1 MPSAE
6 QILKQYW
13 GYNGFRPLQGEIIES
28 ILSQR
33 DTLAL
38 LPTGAGKS
46 VCYQVPA
53 LLQDGFCLVVSP
65 LIALMKDQV
74 EQLRERGILA
84 ECIHAGM
91 HYMDVKRVLEN
102 MLHGPYKLLY
112 VSPERLQ
119 TELFKEYLP
128 SFNISFIAVDEA
140 HCISQWGHDF
150 RPDYLKIAALRRLFE
165 VPVLALT
172 ASATPDVQRDIA
184 KQLQLST
191 PAVFTQSFERSNIFY
206 EVRYSESRNNDVLQF
221 LREQQGCSIVYCRSR
236 KSTEILAKFLI
247 QHNIAATAYHA
258 GMPKDKRDEAQRAW
272 MKNESRVMVAT
283 TAFGMGIDKPDVR
296 SVIHYDIPEHLEAY
310 YQESGRAGRDGKAS
324 YSLLLSNKLGVENL
338 KASIELRFPKE
349 DYLRQVYQSV
359 VEYLQVPTGTQ
370 PDRYFDFDL
379 AEFCKYFK
387 LEATAASYALKLLE
401 QEGLWTMSDA
411 VFSPATI
418 QFTCT
423 REELEHVTTR
433 YPEIVMLTT
442 ALLRLYGTIF
452 LYPTA
457 IRLGAIAKQ
466 IRRRQDETDALL
478 LQLHR
483 NGLLEYNKPKDGP
496 QLFFHH
502 YRVDS
507 QHLIINVQ
515 RIATLRQQHKAR
527 LDAMI
532 AYLEA
537 ATACRTR
544 MMLAY
549 FGEYN
554 NQDCRHC
561 DNCRTKQQKKQTL
574 NTKEIKARILHL
586 AAQPDIVTLQQLP
599 DSFPAAIR
607 NEVTALIRELV
618 DVGELK
624 MSANGSVYIAK

>member
-1 MPSAE
+1 LPAAQ

-13 GYNGFRPLQGEIIES
+13 GYHDFRPLQGEIIQS
-28 ILSQR
+28 ILNKR

-46 VCYQVPA
+46 LCYQVPA
-53 LLQDGFCLVVSP
+53 LMQEGFCLVVSP

-74 EQLRERGILA
+74 ERLNEMDIRA

-128 SFNISFIAVDEA
+128 SFNISFVAVDEA

-150 RPDYLKIAALRRLFE
+150 RPDYLKIATLRKVFG

-172 ASATPDVQRDIA
+172 ATATPEVEKDIV
-184 KQLQLST
+184 KQLQLSS

-206 EVRYSESRNNDVLQF
+206 DVRYSENRNNDVLES
-221 LREQQGCSIVYCRSR
+221 LQQHDGCSIVYCRSR
-236 KSTEILAKFLI
+236 KSTEALAKFLI

-258 GMPKDKRDEAQRAW
+258 GMPKEKREEAQQAW
-272 MKNESRVMVAT
+272 MRNESRVMVAT
-283 TAFGMGIDKPDVR
+283 TAFGMGIDKADVR

-310 YQESGRAGRDGKAS
+310 YQESGRAGRDGNTS
-324 YSLLLSNKLGVENL
+324 VSLLLFNKMNVNNL
-338 KASIELRFPKE
+338 KDSVELRFPKE
-349 DYLRQVYQSV
+349 NYLRQVYQSV
-359 VEYLQVPTGTQ
+359 VEYLQVATGTQ

-379 AEFCKYFK
+379 AAFSKYFK

-401 QEGLWTMSDA
+401 QEGLWTLSDA

-423 REELEHVTTR
+423 REELDHVTSR
-433 YPEIVMLTT
+433 YPEIATVVTSV
-442 ALLRLYGTIF
+442 LRLYGTVF

-457 IRLGAIAKQ
+457 IRIGAIARQ
-466 IRRRQDETDALL
+466 TRRRQEETDALL
-478 LQLHR
+478 MQLHR
-483 NGLLEYNKPKDGP
+483 NGILEYNKPKDGP

-515 RIATLRQQHKAR
+515 RIATLRQQHQAR
-527 LDAMI
+527 VDAMI

-549 FGEYN
+549 FGEYSN
-554 NQDCRHC
+554 RDCGHC
-561 DNCRTKQQKKQTL
+561 DHCAVKQGRQQKV
-574 NTKEIKARILHL
+574 NIKELKARSLQL
-586 AAQPDIVTLQQLP
+586 AAEPGADALQQI
-599 DSFPAAIR
+599 SQQFPLAIR
-607 NEVTALIRELV
+607 DDVAALIRELV
-618 DVGELK
+618 DEGELK
-624 MSANGSVYIAK
+624 MNANGSVYIAK